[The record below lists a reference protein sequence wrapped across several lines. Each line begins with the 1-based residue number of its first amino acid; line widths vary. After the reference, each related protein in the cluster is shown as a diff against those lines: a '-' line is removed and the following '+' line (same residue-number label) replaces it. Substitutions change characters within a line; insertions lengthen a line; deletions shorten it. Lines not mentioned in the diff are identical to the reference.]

1 MREVKVTYTCDYCGE
16 VIEEDD
22 IVHILHTGRINAHDQ
37 VVHDPEDS
45 IRHYHDYCCEHLLCL
60 TAENEQKFNETKAE
74 PESELE
80 PEDEPTE
87 EPVAEPAKP
96 KKAKRDFTL
105 YEPGTGPELAK
116 KKKKDLPALKAFL
129 DAGWTLKECAIEFSV
144 AQSTIYKW
152 KEEINTM
159 IEENKWED
167 FCEKARKQ

>member
-1 MREVKVTYTCDYCGE
+1 MKAIKISYFCDYCKQPINIDDE
-16 VIEEDD
+16 V
-22 IVHILHTGRINAHDQ
+22 VCILHPGRIGYQDSIIHDS
-37 VVHDPEDS
+37 EDS
-45 IRHYHDYCCEHLLCL
+45 VRHYHDYCCEYLLCL
-60 TAENEQKFNETKAE
+60 TASTDSSRNEKE
-74 PESELE
+74 PEPA
-80 PEDEPTE
+80 PEE
-87 EPVAEPAKP
+87 EPVAEPAEP

-159 IEENKWED
+159 IEENQWED
-167 FCEKARKQ
+167 FCEKARSK